1 MNTQNTINQETPTP
15 SRDRFQC
22 YYLDYMIRF
31 DSIGSYAAAYGLTY
45 GTAEHRIKL
54 GERIHNENTARAHL
68 RRAHLSDT
76 MAATGLAM
84 DF

>member
-1 MNTQNTINQETPTP
+1 MNTQNTAKKETSTF
-15 SRDRFQC
+15 SRERFQC

-45 GTAEHRIKL
+45 GTAKHRIKL
-54 GERIHNENTARAHL
+54 GERIHNETTARS
-68 RRAHLSDT
+68 HLSDA
-76 MAATGLAM
+76 MAATGLAL

>member
-1 MNTQNTINQETPTP
+1 MNTQNTTNKETPTP

-54 GERIHNENTARAHL
+54 GERIHNENTARS
-68 RRAHLSDT
+68 HLSDA